1 MATILFLEGK
11 AMLLAFTPDDL
22 RRIGIPI
29 AIVVGVFIGL
39 WLMQRIKK
47 GR

>member
-1 MATILFLEGK
+1 MEGES
-11 AMLLAFTPDDL
+11 MLLDFTPDDL

-29 AIVVGVFIGL
+29 AIIVGVFIGL
-39 WLMQRIKK
+39 WLMLRQKK